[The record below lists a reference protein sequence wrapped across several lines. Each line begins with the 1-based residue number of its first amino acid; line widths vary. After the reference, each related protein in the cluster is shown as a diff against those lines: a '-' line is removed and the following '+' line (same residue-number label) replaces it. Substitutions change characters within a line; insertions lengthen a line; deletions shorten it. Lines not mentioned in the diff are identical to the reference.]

1 MVVPE
6 PVSLTVLPRF
16 LFANSYMSPNMPAK
30 VFRKFFMVSSA
41 SSMTEVW
48 LCGGPG
54 RVEPATPDADDWDA
68 EIECRIVDLLF
79 QPL

>member
-1 MVVPE
+1 
-6 PVSLTVLPRF
+6 
-16 LFANSYMSPNMPAK
+16 
-30 VFRKFFMVSSA
+30 
-41 SSMTEVW
+41 MTDVW

-54 RVEPATPDADDWDA
+54 RVEPATPDAEDWDA